1 MHDRALEQITLGEY
15 LRTPATLENSHH
27 LAFYDAV
34 LQIVPCLRSKGIF
47 SGTPSLAEYEK
58 RFEDTLFI
66 RQFEQDMRRRFS
78 SFDMVYK
85 YSISKE
91 MFQIISKF

>member
-1 MHDRALEQITLGEY
+1 MHDRALEQIILGEY
-15 LRTPATLENSHH
+15 LRTRAAVENSYY

-34 LQIVPCLRSKGIF
+34 LQIVPCLRSKGLFNGI
-47 SGTPSLAEYEK
+47 PSLAEYER
-58 RFEDTLFI
+58 RFEDSLFI

-85 YSISKE
+85 YSISKQ
-91 MFQIISKF
+91 MTQIISKF